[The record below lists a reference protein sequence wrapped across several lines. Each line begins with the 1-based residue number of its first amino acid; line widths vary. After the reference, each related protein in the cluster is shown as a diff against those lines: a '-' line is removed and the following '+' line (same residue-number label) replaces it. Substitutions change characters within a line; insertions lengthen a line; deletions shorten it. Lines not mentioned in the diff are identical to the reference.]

1 MWDKDFTSNR
11 GKGEKRG
18 KKRKESQGKCLQHR
32 VVGLWEW
39 KPSQATAL
47 GIPDPQPRD
56 SRSHKRRESRNPR
69 FSGPPQRG
77 RCFCQGQC
85 VEGTQGS
92 PCPLWGQS
100 KATTP
105 PLTHK
110 AKGFGHLQC
119 PWGHHWAP
127 VQHSLP
133 PRAMINLRLGN
144 AQALPQTRGA
154 FSQPGLSPCIPCH
167 RCHHVPWLPPTPL
180 ELAAIDL
187 LPLRS

>member
-1 MWDKDFTSNR
+1 MR
-11 GKGEKRG
+11 GKEEKVPSKLPAAQAG
-18 KKRKESQGKCLQHR
+18 S
-32 VVGLWEW
+32 VWEW
-39 KPSQATAL
+39 KPSQATSL

-69 FSGPPQRG
+69 FSGPPQWAAKDSVQQGHRG
-77 RCFCQGQC
+77 
-85 VEGTQGS
+85 

-110 AKGFGHLQC
+110 PKGFGHLRC
-119 PWGHHWAP
+119 PWGHCWAP
-127 VQHSLP
+127 AQHSLL
-133 PRAMINLRLGN
+133 PRAMINPRLGN

-154 FSQPGLSPCIPCH
+154 FSEPGLSPCPPCH
-167 RCHHVPWLPPTPL
+167 RCHHSPRSLPPTPL